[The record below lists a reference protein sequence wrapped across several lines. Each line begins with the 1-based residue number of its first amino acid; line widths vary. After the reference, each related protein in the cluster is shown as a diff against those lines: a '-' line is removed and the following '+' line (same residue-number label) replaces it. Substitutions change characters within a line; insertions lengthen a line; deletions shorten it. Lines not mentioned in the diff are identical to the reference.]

1 MRCSNRVPFMI
12 RMRPAALG
20 AVLAAGLFGSTALA
34 ENTTAPDASQVGS
47 VWWSELVSSDPA
59 RSRDFYASVFG
70 WAPKVVSAEDT
81 SRAPDPGEAEYTIF
95 MRDGVEVAG
104 AAAAEN
110 KRPDDIKPGWV
121 TYIQVA
127 NVDQAVVEAL
137 KKGGK
142 ILKAPFDDGN
152 SGRFAIIQDP
162 DGIAVGLVAPLAAT
176 PAH

>member
-1 MRCSNRVPFMI
+1 MRRSNQVPFMI
-12 RMRPAALG
+12 RMRAVRLGAAL
-20 AVLAAGLFGSTALA
+20 AVGLLATPALA
-34 ENTTAPDASQVGS
+34 ENNAAPDASQVGS

-70 WAPKVVSAEDT
+70 WTPKVVSVEDT
-81 SRAPDPGEAEYTIF
+81 SRAPAPGEAEYTIF
-95 MRDGVEVAG
+95 MRDGLEVAG
-104 AAAAEN
+104 AAASED
-110 KRPDDIKPGWV
+110 KTPDAVRPGWV

-127 NVDQAVVEAL
+127 NVDDAVTEAL

-142 ILKAPFDDGN
+142 ILKAPYDDGN

-162 DGIAVGLVAPLAAT
+162 DGIAVGLVTPIATT

>member
-1 MRCSNRVPFMI
+1 MRSSNLVPFMN
-12 RMRPAALG
+12 RMRAVALG
-20 AVLAAGLFGSTALA
+20 AAFAAGLFGSTALA
-34 ENTTAPDASQVGS
+34 ENSAAPDASQVGS

-81 SRAPDPGEAEYTIF
+81 SRSPDPGEAEYTIF
-95 MRDGVEVAG
+95 MREGVEVAG
-104 AAAAEN
+104 AAASEN
-110 KRPDDIKPGWV
+110 KTLDDIKPGWV

-127 NVDQAVVEAL
+127 NVDEAVMEAL

-142 ILKAPFDDGN
+142 ILKAPYDDGN

-162 DGIAVGLVAPLAAT
+162 DGIAVGLVTPLAAT